1 MRSDT
6 VLLLLHFAE
15 ILHYLEKIAFVR
27 FVLVCLGH
35 WSTGSRV
42 AVLGNSMKRSIV
54 KKPCDAATEQ
64 CPQSR
69 RGNGF
74 DQSPH
79 EEKPIID

>member
-6 VLLLLHFAE
+6 VLILLHFAE

-27 FVLVCLGH
+27 FILVCLGH

-54 KKPCDAATEQ
+54 TDITQRGIHGQLANDPYFEV
-64 CPQSR
+64 PQSR
-69 RGNGF
+69 QCA
-74 DQSPH
+74 DACW
-79 EEKPIID
+79 